1 LISIFAKFAPAV
13 LAAASAQNIMNAA
26 TAVADA
32 LSGPLG
38 WALLAAAAVALTA
51 WGLSQVINQPSPD
64 QTGTTGTTGPSAGGR
79 AMGGGLGRGQFGL
92 DAMVTGPTMFLAG
105 ESGSERVTITPQ
117 GKTGGGSAISPTINI
132 YGATDPATSAQAV
145 KRELEALIAREVVR
159 RG

>member
-1 LISIFAKFAPAV
+1 
-13 LAAASAQNIMNAA
+13 MNAA

-51 WGLSQVINQPSPD
+51 WGLSQVINQPSTD
-64 QTGTTGTTGPSAGGR
+64 QTGSTGTTGPRAGGR

-92 DAMVTGPTMFLAG
+92 DTMVTGPTMFLAG
-105 ESGSERVTITPQ
+105 ESGSERVTIAPQ
-117 GKTGGGSAISPTINI
+117 GKTGSGGVAISPTINI
-132 YGATDPATSAQAV
+132 YGATDPQAAAQAV
-145 KRELEALIAREVVR
+145 KRELEALISREVVR